1 MVEFDEIRSALVGP
15 AGTLPVPVGDGTARK
30 FVMLYEGECTALG
43 PLRAAHKHGY
53 SKQRYFQLRKAF
65 GQEGFMAL
73 KDKKRGP
80 KTHYRRTDVVVRQI
94 IRYRFLDPDISA
106 DVIAQKLRQQG
117 YTISV
122 RSVHRVIEDYGLQ
135 KKTPCLASR
144 P

>member
-1 MVEFDEIRSALVGP
+1 MVEFDEARSALVGP
-15 AGTLPVPVGDGTARK
+15 AGTLPVPAGDGMVRK
-30 FVMLYEGECTALG
+30 FLMLCEGECTSLG
-43 PLRAAHKHGY
+43 PLRAARKHGY
-53 SKQRYFQLRKAF
+53 SKQRYFQLRTAF
-65 GQEGFMAL
+65 QQKGFEGL
-73 KDKKRGP
+73 RNRKRGP

-117 YTISV
+117 RAISV
-122 RSVHRVIEDYGLQ
+122 RSVYRVIEDYGLQ